1 MSQRELDNILQAHK
15 VWAMSNE
22 QRGVQAYLREA
33 YLREA
38 DLRGADLREA
48 DLQRAALR
56 GAYLSEADLRGANL
70 TNVKLEGPELLG
82 VDWLYHATVP
92 ARFLPWLSS
101 HPHFADWFPTLT
113 IVEE

>member
-1 MSQRELDNILQAHK
+1 MKMTQKELDKILAAHEEW
-15 VWAMSNE
+15 VASAGQN
-22 QRGVQAYLREA
+22 
-33 YLREA
+33 
-38 DLRGADLREA
+38 GAR
-48 DLQRAALR
+48 
-56 GAYLSEADLRGANL
+56 ADLRGANLLGANLLGADLCGADLSEADLQGADL